1 MAKRLLLHAGMHK
14 TGSSSIQV
22 FLNGADLQNA
32 TYLQWSKPNHSILFV
47 TLFADEP
54 ETHWFFRQQGVS
66 PEEIARERGRL
77 QLDLREQITASPQE
91 KVLFSAE
98 RIYGASLADLQHCKA
113 FFTPLFDEV
122 SLYCYMREP
131 LSFAASMLQ
140 QRLKTGG
147 VIPGPKA
154 LLPNFRRKVTN
165 LDRVFGAENVKTRL
179 FKDPQRP
186 QQNVVAD
193 FCDWTG
199 VRTATPAALEVNR
212 SLSAEATALL
222 YLFRK
227 YSGFSLSSQQA
238 VAASRSLV
246 KALKAIRGQRL
257 ALMPSFFGA
266 ETDAIDADRDWMEQR
281 MAARFA
287 VPSPG
292 EAVCLSSFDDLDT
305 FGREVF
311 QQRSGHPFNED
322 DWAGNVMK
330 PKRFLAALN

>member
-1 MAKRLLLHAGMHK
+1 MHK
-14 TGSSSIQV
+14 TGSSSLQV
-22 FLNGADLQNA
+22 FLNRADLQNA
-32 TYLQWSKPNHSILFV
+32 TYLRWTKPNHSILFV
-47 TLFADEP
+47 TLFANEP
-54 ETHWFFRQQGVS
+54 ETHWFFRQRGVAL
-66 PEEIARERGRL
+66 EEIVQERARR
-77 QLDLREQITASPQE
+77 QQDLREQILASSYE

-98 RIYGASLADLQHCKA
+98 RIYGASLADLQNCKT
-113 FFTPLFDEV
+113 FFTPLFDEI

-154 LLPNFRRKVTN
+154 LLPNFRRKITN
-165 LDRVFGAENVKTRL
+165 LDQVFGGENVKVRL

-199 VRTATPAALEVNR
+199 VKTATAADLKVNR

-227 YSGFSLSSQQA
+227 YSGFSLTSQQA
-238 VAASRSLV
+238 VAANRKLV
-246 KALKAIRGQRL
+246 KALMTFPGQRL

-266 ETDAIDADRDWMEQR
+266 EVEAIDTDRDWMEQR
-281 MAARFA
+281 MAARF
-287 VPSPG
+287 VPASPG
-292 EAVCLSSFDDLDT
+292 QGVCLTNFDDLEA

-311 QQRSGHPFNED
+311 QQRSGRSFTD
-322 DWAGNVMK
+322 ADWAGSPLK
-330 PKRFLAALN
+330 PKHFLEALT